1 MSEDLV
7 IWDRSQNSHFRWKR

>member
-7 IWDRSQNSHFRWKR
+7 IWDRNQNSHFRWKR